1 MKLSI
6 QQLKTIVTG
15 AVTLSILALVVSF
28 QTSSQAASPVAADAA
43 ATYKAK
49 CAACHGMDGSG
60 NTGPGKSM
68 KARDLRSADVQK
80 QSDDQLFAIIAN
92 GKAKM
97 PAYSKSLG
105 ADTCKQLVAYVRK
118 LGGK

>member
-6 QQLKTIVTG
+6 KQLKTIVTG
-15 AVTLSILALVVSF
+15 AIALSILALVASF
-28 QTSSQAASPVAADAA
+28 QTSLQAASPGPADAA

-68 KARDLRSADVQK
+68 KVRDLRSADVQK
-80 QSDDQLFAIIAN
+80 QSDDQLFAIIAT

-105 ADTCKQLVAYVRK
+105 ADTCKGLVGYVRK

>member
-1 MKLSI
+1 
-6 QQLKTIVTG
+6 
-15 AVTLSILALVVSF
+15 
-28 QTSSQAASPVAADAA
+28 
-43 ATYKAK
+43 
-49 CAACHGMDGSG
+49 MDGSG

-68 KARDLRSADVQK
+68 KVRDLRSADVQK
-80 QSDDQLFAIIAN
+80 QSDDQLFAIIAT

-105 ADTCKQLVAYVRK
+105 ADTCKGLVGYVRK

>member
-1 MKLSI
+1 MKLTI
-6 QQLKTIVTG
+6 KQLKTFVTG
-15 AVTLSILALVVSF
+15 AMALLILALVVSF

-43 ATYKAK
+43 ATFKPK
-49 CAACHGMDGSG
+49 CAGCHGMDGSG

-68 KARDLRSADVQK
+68 KVRDLRSADVQK
-80 QSDDQLFAIIAN
+80 ESDDQLFAVIAN
-92 GKAKM
+92 GKGKM

-105 ADTCKQLVAYVRK
+105 ADACKGLVAYVRK